1 MSRYYEALRRLER
14 EQRPGDADDMAE
26 PAVQPTVLGGIL
38 AEPVEVEEA
47 PSAEVEVSPE
57 SRFVALTDSRSLG
70 AEKFRALVT
79 RLENLRQKRELKCL
93 QITSSVINEGK
104 TLVSG
109 NLAVTLAKHSGC
121 KVLLVEGDLHR
132 PRLASRL
139 GLSQL
144 PGLSHWWTGHD
155 ESMARYVYRLNEM
168 PLWFLGAGLACD
180 QPSQV
185 LQSARFVES
194 FAKLCGQ
201 FDWVVIDSTPM
212 LPTADANLWSRLV
225 DGMLLVVREGVTPV
239 KSLKSGL
246 AGLDNPKLVGV
257 VLNEA
262 SEFEGHYYT
271 TPPDGNGTVEHHSL
285 LENVRVWLVAS
296 RRRTERSRLKK

>member
-14 EQRPGDADDMAE
+14 EQRQAGTDDVAE
-26 PAVQPTVLGGIL
+26 AAAQPAEVLGGIL
-38 AEPVEVEEA
+38 TEPVELVEA
-47 PSAEVEVSPE
+47 RSAEVNASPE

-79 RLENLRQKRELKCL
+79 RLENLRQKRELKCV

-109 NLAVTLAKHSGC
+109 NLAITLAKHSDC
-121 KVLLVEGDLHR
+121 KVLLVEGDL
-132 PRLASRL
+132 
-139 GLSQL
+139 
-144 PGLSHWWTGHD
+144 WTGHD
-155 ESMARYVYRLNEM
+155 ESMAGYVYRLNGM
-168 PLWFLGAGLACD
+168 PLWFLSAGLACD

-212 LPTADANLWSRLV
+212 LPSADANLWSRLV
-225 DGMLLVVREGVTPV
+225 DGMLLVVREGVTQV

-246 AGLDNPKLVGV
+246 AGLDNPKVVGV

-262 SEFEGHYYT
+262 SEFEGHYYN
-271 TPPDGNGTVEHHSL
+271 TPQDGNGSVARHSL
-285 LENVRVWLVAS
+285 FDNVRAWLVFAS
-296 RRRTERSRLKK
+296 RRRTERSRIEK